1 MREMKDSG
9 CNYLGMI
16 PSSWSTSRLKGY
28 FKVSRTTGR
37 PDATVLSLYRDYG
50 IVPKDSRSDN
60 HNVTSLDTS
69 KYKFV
74 EVGDFVV
81 NKMKGWQG
89 SMALS
94 AYEGIVSP
102 AYHVFKFTSPLLLP
116 KYAHYLLRCRSY
128 ADEWHKLSTG
138 LRVGQWDLHVED
150 FLNTRI
156 PVPSLDE
163 QRRIADCLDEE
174 CVEIDRAVSAAE
186 QSIEEYRTYQNDV
199 VKRAIVYG
207 TCNAFK
213 VKESGVP
220 AIGKMNANWGLV
232 MVKRLAVFLNGDRS
246 DSYPSG
252 DDIQEAG
259 IPFITS
265 GDLNGRYLP
274 DVFSKYISQDKYDSL
289 KGVKLRRGDV
299 VFCLR
304 GSVGK
309 CSLNRTENCGTVAS
323 SLTVA
328 RPICCAPEWLSYA
341 LTCSST
347 TNQAMATAIGAT
359 SANLAANVLA
369 RTFVPLPPLSEQRLI
384 ADYLDEKCT
393 QIDAAIAAKQ
403 AIIADLKAYKQSLIY
418 ETVTGKREV

>member
-1 MREMKDSG
+1 MRGMKDSG

-74 EVGDFVV
+74 EVGDFVI

-163 QRRIADCLDEE
+163 QRRIADYLDEK
-174 CVEIDRAVSAAE
+174 CVEIDCAVSAAE
-186 QSIEEYRTYQNDV
+186 QSIEEYKTYKNSIVFQAATKGLDVDVPMKNSGVEWLREIPVGWKITPIKHLFYISKTIAGRTGFDV
-199 VKRAIVYG
+199 LSVTQQG
-207 TCNAFK
+207 LK
-213 VKESGVP
+213 VKDIKSGEGQLASDYSHYQIVEP
-220 AIGKMNANWGLV
+220 GDFAMNHMDLLTGWIDLSDKTGV
-232 MVKRLAVFLNGDRS
+232 TSPDYRVFKTRT
-246 DSYPSG
+246 
-252 DDIQEAG
+252 DDVDKHYYLRVFQHYYSARVFYG
-259 IPFITS
+259 FCKGITS
-265 GDLNGRYLP
+265 KGRWRLP
-274 DVFSKYISQDKYDSL
+274 ADAFRSIQ
-289 KGVKLRRGDV
+289 
-299 VFCLR
+299 
-304 GSVGK
+304 
-309 CSLNRTENCGTVAS
+309 
-323 SLTVA
+323 
-328 RPICCAPEWLSYA
+328 
-341 LTCSST
+341 
-347 TNQAMATAIGAT
+347 
-359 SANLAANVLA
+359 
-369 RTFVPLPPLSEQRLI
+369 VPLPPLSEQRRI
-384 ADYLDEKCT
+384 ANYLDDKCAE
-393 QIDAAIAAKQ
+393 IDRAVTAKQ

-418 ETVTGKREV
+418 EVVTGKREV

>member
-1 MREMKDSG
+1 MRGMKDSG
-9 CNYLGMI
+9 IGWLGEVPAGWCIVPGKRILTLLQCPVEDGDGVVTCFRDGEVTLRTNRRTDGFTIALKEIGYQGVEPGDLVVHGMDGFAGSI
-16 PSSWSTSRLKGY
+16 GISDSRGKA
-28 FKVSRTTGR
+28 S
-37 PDATVLSLYRDYG
+37 PVLNVMDSDQNKRFLMYYMRGLAYRDVY
-50 IVPKDSRSDN
+50 
-60 HNVTSLDTS
+60 
-69 KYKFV
+69 
-74 EVGDFVV
+74 
-81 NKMKGWQG
+81 
-89 SMALS
+89 MALS
-94 AYEGIVSP
+94 DGIRVRSCNLSW
-102 AYHVFKFTSPLLLP
+102 KKIGSLP
-116 KYAHYLLRCRSY
+116 FALP
-128 ADEWHKLSTG
+128 G
-138 LRVGQWDLHVED
+138 L
-150 FLNTRI
+150 N
-156 PVPSLDE
+156 E
-163 QRRIADCLDEE
+163 QRRIADFLDEK
-174 CVEIDRAVSAAE
+174 CVEIDRAISAAE
-186 QSIEEYRTYQNDV
+186 QSIEEYRAYQNDV

-207 TCNAFK
+207 SCNAFK

-220 AIGKMNANWGLV
+220 AIGKMNASWGLV

-347 TNQAMATAIGAT
+347 TNQAIATAIGAT

-369 RTFVPLPPLSEQRLI
+369 RAFVPLPPLSEQCLI